1 MEKLLVLSLVISVLY
16 VFTKIVEMKYVDKQM
31 KPFKFVLRDSVV
43 VFLSSFVGLFFGI
56 MFQGNVSDFMNV
68 MTNTK
73 SFNPNETQV
82 FTGDPEF

>member
-1 MEKLLVLSLVISVLY
+1 MEKLLVLSVVISVLY
-16 VFTKIVEMKYVDKQM
+16 IFAKIVEMKYVEKQM

-43 VFLSSFVGLFFGI
+43 VFLSSFVGLFFGF
-56 MFQGNVSDFMNV
+56 MLQGNVTDFMNV

-73 SFNPNETQV
+73 SFTPNDTQV

>member
-1 MEKLLVLSLVISVLY
+1 
-16 VFTKIVEMKYVDKQM
+16 MKYVDKQM

-56 MFQGNVSDFMNV
+56 MLQGNVSDFMNV

-73 SFNPNETQV
+73 SFTPSETQV
-82 FTGDPEF
+82 FTGDPGF

>member
-56 MFQGNVSDFMNV
+56 MLLGNVSVFMYV

-73 SFNPNETQV
+73 
-82 FTGDPEF
+82 